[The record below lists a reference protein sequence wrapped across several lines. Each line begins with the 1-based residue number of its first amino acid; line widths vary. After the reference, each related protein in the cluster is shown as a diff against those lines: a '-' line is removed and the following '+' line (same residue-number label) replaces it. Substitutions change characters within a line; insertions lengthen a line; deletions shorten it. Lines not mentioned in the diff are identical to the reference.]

1 MATDIIAT
9 HGQTK
14 KVTLLHSRPNL
25 LNRFD
30 IALHEA
36 AMKRMEEFGIEV
48 ILGSRVDG
56 SFINKTEGGKVRTTD
71 GREVEADLIVS
82 VESGASKFILESFS
96 LTSIECPGTLSTAL
110 VYRSIPQ
117 HVLHPK
123 DLPLSDQPYQ
133 QPRLRQ
139 SVPATLHPQARS
151 RSTGSEGGWTE
162 RAEER
167 GFRGV
172 EREGIRNGRLRRR
185 FWVRPALPI
194 LGSFSFAD
202 SHYITL
208 LMSIAHSTRAT
219 PVCARY

>member
-9 HGQTK
+9 HGQSK

-82 VESGASKFILESFS
+82 DGSGARKFS
-96 LTSIECPGTLSTAL
+96 LETFSLISI
-110 VYRSIPQ
+110 
-117 HVLHPK
+117 
-123 DLPLSDQPYQ
+123 
-133 QPRLRQ
+133 
-139 SVPATLHPQARS
+139 
-151 RSTGSEGGWTE
+151 
-162 RAEER
+162 
-167 GFRGV
+167 
-172 EREGIRNGRLRRR
+172 
-185 FWVRPALPI
+185 
-194 LGSFSFAD
+194 
-202 SHYITL
+202 
-208 LMSIAHSTRAT
+208 
-219 PVCARY
+219 

>member
-1 MATDIIAT
+1 MSVSGGVLRGFYMHASTRLYRLASPLAYGSSLLVEMATDIIAT

-30 IALHEA
+30 VALHEA
-36 AMKRMEEFGIEV
+36 AMKRMGEFGIEV

-123 DLPLSDQPYQ
+123 DLPLGDQPYQ
-133 QPRLRQ
+133 QSRLRQ
-139 SVPATLHPQARS
+139 PVLATLYPQARS
-151 RSTGSEGGWTE
+151 GSTGSQGGWTE
-162 RAEER
+162 R
-167 GFRGV
+167 V
-172 EREGIRNGRLRRR
+172 EK
-185 FWVRPALPI
+185 
-194 LGSFSFAD
+194 
-202 SHYITL
+202 
-208 LMSIAHSTRAT
+208 
-219 PVCARY
+219 